1 MNSRMY
7 LYYGIGTVYYD
18 RCSIQSFFVVRF
30 WQACQRFKQLP
41 ASSLHSEAKKIYEE
55 YVSPKANEAVNINQQ
70 ILAGVQEA
78 MKKPTRYLFEHAEV
92 RRDETVC
99 SRGKRLQL
107 RFFQNHIY
115 HLMETD
121 SYKRFLK
128 SPELKQLLELHS
140 SPANHPKKG

>member
-7 LYYGIGTVYYD
+7 LYYGIGTVYYG

-99 SRGKRLQL
+99 SRGKRLQTPL
-107 RFFQNHIY
+107 LSES
-115 HLMETD
+115 HL
-121 SYKRFLK
+121 S
-128 SPELKQLLELHS
+128 SHGNGQLQEIS
-140 SPANHPKKG
+140 QVSGTKAVT